1 MTILSLALTVPYVLF
16 SSSSMAEG
24 LLTVSN
30 SFRSTGRRRG
40 PPPRRPPFGAV
51 VHENVDN
58 HREFLV
64 EVTYEG
70 MSCEVSIRANETILS
85 GLERA
90 NVMDQLAIP
99 ELPSDCRRG
108 NCLTCVGRHTPTS
121 HESSLQSEEDGLS
134 PEMSRQV
141 SKRGY
146 ILTCSSRVVG
156 DGVKLEL
163 GEQYKVW
170 KDVYYNRLY
179 DESTQYVSRSAMARA
194 IRMSDE
200 RNPDLWAVKTQT
212 ALQIGDGDNDD
223 QVTMILETDGM
234 A

>member
-1 MTILSLALTVPYVLF
+1 
-16 SSSSMAEG
+16 
-24 LLTVSN
+24 
-30 SFRSTGRRRG
+30 
-40 PPPRRPPFGAV
+40 
-51 VHENVDN
+51 
-58 HREFLV
+58 V

-121 HESSLQSEEDGLS
+121 HESSLQSGEDGLS

-156 DGVKLEL
+156 EGVKLQL
-163 GEQYKVW
+163 GEQYKAW

-212 ALQIGDGDNDD
+212 ALQLGGRDGDNDD
-223 QVTMILETDGM
+223 QITTSVETDGM